1 MANGNFLTEKYDS
14 LNFILRLIIQIIG
27 GAIIGGVYRILRYV
41 ENKNVTTLVVGILTV
56 IPPISFVAW
65 VVDLVTL
72 IMNKTYTVF
81 VD

>member
-1 MANGNFLTEKYDS
+1 MSDKSFTSQYDS
-14 LNFILRLIIQIIG
+14 LHFVLRLVIQIVL
-27 GAIIGGVYRILRYV
+27 GAVVGGVYRIFRYV

-56 IPPISFVAW
+56 VPPISFVAW

-72 IMNKTYTVF
+72 ILNRKYTVF